1 MKKMRSFFRSPMGTL
16 FTFMLAVLFLM
27 TGTIGGVRAAPQIF
41 NENSGYGGIQLDAIG
56 VSLIER
62 TGNNAAEIVGSRDY
76 SRDYSNDSTTK
87 EDFVEGGDHILLAN
101 LLGNDNKIQLGRKYN
116 EQLSVKNT
124 GNIPEFVRVTIYK
137 YWTDK
142 NGDKT
147 EATDKLSPDL
157 IDLHLVT
164 GSEWIED
171 TRAGTS
177 TRERTVLYRTSV
189 LEPEAES
196 GLFADTLKIDNRI
209 IDLVDIKTST
219 TTTTSDGKTIIES
232 VTWLAE
238 DGYQFW
244 IEVEVD
250 AVQNHN
256 AEDAV
261 RSAWGLT
268 ESDAVYQAITF

>member
-1 MKKMRSFFRSPMGTL
+1 METREQWESFQGRLWREEVNVRDFIQNNYTPYEGDQSFLEGT
-16 FTFMLAVLFLM
+16 
-27 TGTIGGVRAAPQIF
+27 
-41 NENSGYGGIQLDAIG
+41 
-56 VSLIER
+56 
-62 TGNNAAEIVGSRDY
+62 
-76 SRDYSNDSTTK
+76 
-87 EDFVEGGDHILLAN
+87 
-101 LLGNDNKIQLGRKYN
+101 
-116 EQLSVKNT
+116 
-124 GNIPEFVRVTIYK
+124 
-137 YWTDK
+137 
-142 NGDKT
+142 T

-171 TRAGTS
+171 TRAGSS

-209 IDLVDIKTST
+209 IDLVDIQTST

-268 ESDAVYQAITF
+268 ESDAVYQAINF